1 MSYDLPQR
9 PRRNRRSAAVRG
21 LVRETHLTPDH
32 LIFPLFVLD
41 GANRREPIVSMPGID
56 RVTEDHA
63 LREVESAMELGVSS
77 FVLFP
82 AVDDAF
88 KDTKASYGVSKETL
102 PRIARAIKSRFPE
115 AWLMS
120 DVAMDPYSSDGH
132 DGVVQESQIV
142 NDLTL
147 PILQTWRWS
156 RPRPALTASARP
168 T

>member
-32 LIFPLFVLD
+32 LIYPLFVLD

-82 AVDDAF
+82 AVDDGL
-88 KDTKASYGVSKETL
+88 KDTKASYGVSQDN
-102 PRIARAIKSRFPE
+102 F
-115 AWLMS
+115 
-120 DVAMDPYSSDGH
+120 
-132 DGVVQESQIV
+132 
-142 NDLTL
+142 
-147 PILQTWRWS
+147 
-156 RPRPALTASARP
+156 
-168 T
+168 